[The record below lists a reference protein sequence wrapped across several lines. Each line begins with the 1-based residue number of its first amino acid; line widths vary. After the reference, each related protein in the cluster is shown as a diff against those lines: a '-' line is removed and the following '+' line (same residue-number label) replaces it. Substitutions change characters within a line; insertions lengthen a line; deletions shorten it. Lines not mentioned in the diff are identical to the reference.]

1 MSFPTATSS
10 FPTATSSFPTATS
23 SFPTLELPHS
33 HLELPNSRRPGCV
46 RLTPVVPRGLHL
58 RYTEPTLTKFRQQR
72 KAIDASSEGSRPNVV
87 NSKILKRGGSSIEIA
102 P

>member
-23 SFPTLELPHS
+23 SFPTATSSFPTALLQ
-33 HLELPNSRRPGCV
+33 SRRPGCV

>member
-23 SFPTLELPHS
+23 SFPTATSSFPTA
-33 HLELPNSRRPGCV
+33 HLQSRRPGCV

>member
-23 SFPTLELPHS
+23 SFPTA
-33 HLELPNSRRPGCV
+33 HLHSRRPGCV

>member
-23 SFPTLELPHS
+23 SFPTA
-33 HLELPNSRRPGCV
+33 HLQSRRPGCF

>member
-10 FPTATSSFPTATS
+10 FPTATSSFPTA
-23 SFPTLELPHS
+23 
-33 HLELPNSRRPGCV
+33 HLQFWPGCV